1 MRTQLQ
7 HWKVHKET
15 VNMLV
20 LHCQI
25 MRTLEVDIV
34 TEISS
39 RISAQ
44 LHRKLFPQ
52 NFINFLHIQFRIQW
66 MVQSLVATNLLF
78 RRLIPQ
84 IVSNTEILVVVA
96 TSLQLVDLVG
106 THTEMDVQNF
116 LLFVSI
122 HDWLQ
127 LVDIAVNIFG
137 GNLNDRTLKSRDVCL
152 SEMFSNELGR
162 VDLMV
167 AKNFKSREIN
177 LIKHEEYNLLLILQI
192 V

>member
-1 MRTQLQ
+1 
-7 HWKVHKET
+7 
-15 VNMLV
+15 
-20 LHCQI
+20 
-25 MRTLEVDIV
+25 
-34 TEISS
+34 
-39 RISAQ
+39 
-44 LHRKLFPQ
+44 
-52 NFINFLHIQFRIQW
+52 

-84 IVSNTEILVVVA
+84 IVSNPEILVVVA

-122 HDWLQ
+122 HYWLQ
-127 LVDIAVNIFG
+127 LVDIAVNVFG
-137 GNLNDRTLKSRDVCL
+137 GNFNDGTLKSRDVCL
-152 SEMFSNELGR
+152 SEMFSNKLGR